1 MTAES
6 RNELGLALQSSCHM
20 WKKSSPLCLSPPC
33 EALLYLQLIL
43 TELLGGR
50 KMPKGRG
57 GTRTACEGRTEL
69 VGYSS
74 SYYFRDVP
82 GAALTELKTTR
93 SLFLFLFFK
102 VTKIWYKNFENSNSK
117 PCGNFQKFSRTNHVT
132 GSIYGMSKEVTRIY
146 TKLFPGIITW
156 RWRGDTFGETWKKRG
171 NARPG
176 WRKEFRGTNY
186 VTNLRLLWLNR
197 NKFSPGLCDTG
208 ALRIQVSQQ

>member
-93 SLFLFLFFK
+93 SSQKSDIKILKIVTPSHVEIFK
-102 VTKIWYKNFENSNSK
+102 SLVGPI
-117 PCGNFQKFSRTNHVT
+117 
-132 GSIYGMSKEVTRIY
+132 M
-146 TKLFPGIITW
+146 
-156 RWRGDTFGETWKKRG
+156 
-171 NARPG
+171 
-176 WRKEFRGTNY
+176 
-186 VTNLRLLWLNR
+186 
-197 NKFSPGLCDTG
+197 
-208 ALRIQVSQQ
+208 